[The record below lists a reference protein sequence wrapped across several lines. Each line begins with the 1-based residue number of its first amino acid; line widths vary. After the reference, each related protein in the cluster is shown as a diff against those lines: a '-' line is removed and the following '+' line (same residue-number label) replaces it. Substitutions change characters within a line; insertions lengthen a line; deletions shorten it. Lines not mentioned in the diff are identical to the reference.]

1 MQYQTQSYFLSGQVK
16 ELICDPL
23 VKYSFYVFLNQ
34 QDDFSNSMRTKTCAD
49 LTQLLYLYRLQD
61 ELRRANKLSALPS
74 DPSLPLLRSF
84 LTAPSPAPLKTQLA
98 SVALLCSHWTLLD
111 PSTSGLLPS
120 LSSILF
126 KQTRTITLASQHQ
139 PRFVTFILQNLNH
152 LSLP

>member
-1 MQYQTQSYFLSGQVK
+1 M
-16 ELICDPL
+16 ICDPL

-34 QDDFSNSMRTKTCAD
+34 LDDFSSSIKAETSAD
-49 LTQLLYLYRLQD
+49 LTHLLYLYRLQD

-84 LTAPSPAPLKTQLA
+84 LASPAAPLKTQLA
-98 SVALLCSHWTLLD
+98 SVALLCSHWTLFD

-120 LSSILF
+120 LASILF
-126 KQTRTITLASQHQ
+126 KQGTGTIRPHQ

-152 LSLP
+152 MSRP